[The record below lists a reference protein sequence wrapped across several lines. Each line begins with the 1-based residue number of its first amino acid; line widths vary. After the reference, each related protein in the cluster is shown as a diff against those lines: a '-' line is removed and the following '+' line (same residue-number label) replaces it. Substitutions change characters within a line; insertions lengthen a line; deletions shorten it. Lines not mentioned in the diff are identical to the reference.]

1 MFEPAEL
8 LRDRVGYMHLVEI
21 VDPDSVAANDMSR
34 NADGGTVWRN
44 LIENHRARGDIRVIA
59 DFERAEHLCTR
70 AYHDIVADSRM
81 AFAGILAGTAEG
93 HALIYHNIVADN
105 GGLADNDAGAVVD
118 EKAPADGRRRVYLYP
133 GFTRRP
139 LRYPACEEEHPAAI
153 APIGSAVHSYSF
165 KTRIE
170 EEDFE
175 RASRG
180 GVAPFEG
187 AYILPEPIKHKYQ
200 LLELG

>member
-1 MFEPAEL
+1 
-8 LRDRVGYMHLVEI
+8 
-21 VDPDSVAANDMSR
+21 
-34 NADGGTVWRN
+34 
-44 LIENHRARGDIRVIA
+44 
-59 DFERAEHLCTR
+59 
-70 AYHDIVADSRM
+70 
-81 AFAGILAGTAEG
+81 
-93 HALIYHNIVADN
+93 
-105 GGLADNDAGAVVD
+105 
-118 EKAPADGRRRVYLYP
+118 VYLYP

-139 LRYPACEEEHPAAI
+139 LRYPSCEEEHPAAI

-187 AYILPEPIKHKYQ
+187 AYILPEPVKHKYQ

>member
-1 MFEPAEL
+1 MKKRLP
-8 LRDRVGYMHLVEI
+8 M
-21 VDPDSVAANDMSR
+21 VAAGCISIP
-34 NADGGTVWRN
+34 V
-44 LIENHRARGDIRVIA
+44 LRAAR
-59 DFERAEHLCTR
+59 C
-70 AYHDIVADSRM
+70 
-81 AFAGILAGTAEG
+81 
-93 HALIYHNIVADN
+93 
-105 GGLADNDAGAVVD
+105 
-118 EKAPADGRRRVYLYP
+118 
-133 GFTRRP
+133 
-139 LRYPACEEEHPAAI
+139 RYPACEEEHPAAI

-187 AYILPEPIKHKYQ
+187 AYILPEPVKHKYQ